1 MLSGVRDDELLAVAM
16 AFCQPGAPLHTEPFT
31 ITPEA
36 VQAALRAA
44 DAVWQ
49 ARKKIDLAG

>member
-1 MLSGVRDDELLAVAM
+1 TGETI
-16 AFCQPGAPLHTEPFT
+16 HNEPFT

-44 DAVWQ
+44 DAVGQ